1 MEIPKAF
8 AIGYL
13 VPLHLRGRSLKS
25 SKNQKGRPQTKRFFW
40 YNSNLC
46 HTQRLPHWTVQP
58 GDLQHP
64 GDRCFVSSNS
74 AFQRPIHDAGSCGK
88 HHEIEHLREPWMKKF
103 FAKRRF
109 SMLFCLWLC
118 FARGSN
124 RCPDISGELQR
135 HQTSFVDTVALS
147 CSIYVLSISICL
159 IHIDTS

>member
-88 HHEIEHLREPWMKKF
+88 HHEIGQKWLGMWSSKLNLKCYNLTTHTPVPAVLDLPGSLPPRNKWQKK
-103 FAKRRF
+103 K
-109 SMLFCLWLC
+109 
-118 FARGSN
+118 
-124 RCPDISGELQR
+124 
-135 HQTSFVDTVALS
+135 
-147 CSIYVLSISICL
+147 L
-159 IHIDTS
+159 IKIW